1 MVAKKTNID
10 PRTQKILE
18 ELGINTNDPDTIW
31 EIHGTSVIRH
41 RAVELAGAKKGIVIN
56 SLEEVETNS
65 EQGIAVIKCT
75 ASLGD
80 RKVIT
85 YGEASPKNNR
95 AVQYPYAMAEKR
107 AVDRAY
113 LKLIGVHGFVYSED
127 EIDDRKPINSMLDS
141 LEINPPG
148 QRTSKSQGTA
158 KANTAKTKV
167 VSPGGDKAGSNGS
180 ALENEWEFRRL
191 RGDAHVCQ
199 DVGEFKAK
207 IRQSMSDIDNSN
219 DFANKS
225 KVDFLKQ
232 LWVVNDLYLEKMKL
246 EHNNTYE
253 LLKLDHR
260 RFIENLEVV

>member
-10 PRTQKILE
+10 ARTQKILE
-18 ELGINTNDPDTIW
+18 ELGIDTNDPETVW

-65 EQGIAVIKCT
+65 EQGVAVIKCT

-127 EIDDRKPINSMLDS
+127 EMSGTSSVNSSLDS
-141 LEINPPG
+141 LEMNPTG
-148 QRTSKSQGTA
+148 QRTGKSQGATEENT
-158 KANTAKTKV
+158 ANTKV
-167 VSPGGDKAGSNGS
+167 ASPGGDKGVSNGS
-180 ALENEWEFRRL
+180 TLENEWEFRKL
-191 RGDAHVCQ
+191 RGDSYICK
-199 DVGEFKAK
+199 DVGKFKTK
-207 IRQSMSDIDNSN
+207 IRQSMSDIYNSN

-225 KVDFLKQ
+225 KVNFLEQ
-232 LWVVNDLYLEKMKL
+232 LWSVNDLYLEKMKL
-246 EHNNTYE
+246 EHNSTYE

-260 RFIENLEVV
+260 RFVESLEVA